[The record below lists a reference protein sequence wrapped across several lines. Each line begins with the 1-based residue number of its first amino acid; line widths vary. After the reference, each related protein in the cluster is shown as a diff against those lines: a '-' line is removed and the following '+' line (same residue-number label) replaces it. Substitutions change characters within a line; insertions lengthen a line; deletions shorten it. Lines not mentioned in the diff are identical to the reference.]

1 MFTSLSIS
9 NFRNLNEL
17 SLNSL
22 ARVNLITGKNNSG
35 KSALLEAVAL
45 CVKNGEL
52 PFVAE
57 LLENRGE
64 NYSIPSAKNI
74 TEANTKSISSLF
86 TRVTQSG
93 NFSKEFSINAV
104 ESGVTNFTTYPD
116 LVAEN
121 LTQETNQNH
130 KLTFR
135 IVTFTEESVA
145 GNDQWGKTRKQKIIA
160 DIADAYEAKPGL
172 QLCVNNNSVIHSFDE
187 EHFFSR
193 IYLSDI
199 KTPTLQFIRPRYVD
213 RNTNSTLW
221 DSITLTPKEA
231 SVVEALRIIDPTI
244 ERLAFVNAGGTNRS
258 AVVKLKNLE
267 QPLPLR
273 SMGDGINRILT
284 IVLALVN
291 AENGYLLI
299 DEFEN
304 GLHHSVQLNL
314 WKILIPLAA
323 KLNVQIFATTHNDD
337 CIAAF
342 GAALTTTNAQ
352 QDGKLIRLASKN
364 GTVQA
369 VEFDSNALKIAID
382 NNIEIR

>member
-9 NFRNLNEL
+9 NFRNLDEL
-17 SLNSL
+17 LLNSL
-22 ARVNLITGKNNSG
+22 VRVNLITGKNNAG
-35 KSALLEAVAL
+35 KSSLLEAIAL
-45 CVKNGEL
+45 YSSNFDLQLVDQ
-52 PFVAE
+52 
-57 LLENRGE
+57 LLEDRGE
-64 NYSIPSAKNI
+64 NYYKQQYPKVDAD
-74 TEANTKSISSLF
+74 ANLKAISSLF
-86 TRVTQSG
+86 SRQD
-93 NFSKEFSINAV
+93 FER
-104 ESGVTNFTTYPD
+104 
-116 LVAEN
+116 
-121 LTQETNQNH
+121 
-130 KLTFR
+130 KLKQGIK
-135 IVTFTEESVA
+135 IVTDESQHI
-145 GNDQWGKTRKQKIIA
+145 GLFNSNDFV
-160 DIADAYEAKPGL
+160 ADAEMYGDVLNLRVVKFVDEYTDKDDVFSSVRKRNVVDETSPDGDFKVGL
-172 QLCVNNNSVIHSFDE
+172 EVTTTAGKKILSFDDE
-187 EHFFSR
+187 RFFRRS
-193 IYLSDI
+193 YLREGKKS
-199 KTPTLQFIRPRYVD
+199 TPLQFIRPRSID
-213 RNTNSTLW
+213 RDTNANLW